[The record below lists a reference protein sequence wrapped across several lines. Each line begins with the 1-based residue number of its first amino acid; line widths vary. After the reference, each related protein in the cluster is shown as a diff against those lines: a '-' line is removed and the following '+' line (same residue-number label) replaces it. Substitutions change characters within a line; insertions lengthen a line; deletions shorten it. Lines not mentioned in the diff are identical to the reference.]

1 MHGSAISELTP
12 ARDIRL
18 RLVRR
23 KSCNRQSFT
32 PQAMSNLSLK
42 VENPEIGV
50 RPSVVNTYSQSL
62 MRGISA
68 STFTAAFD
76 SGSVTSTPVLYVSLG
91 LVHSAPEISGQDIA
105 LASVRRQAASN
116 KKRMNC
122 PHGDAKT
129 SAVLH
134 TARNSSSVKIRSRS
148 RCSGLRRAMP
158 RTNGVLN

>member
-1 MHGSAISELTP
+1 M
-12 ARDIRL
+12 
-18 RLVRR
+18 
-23 KSCNRQSFT
+23 RQSFT
-32 PQAMSNLSLK
+32 PQAMSNLSLNVLK
-42 VENPEIGV
+42 PEIGV

-68 STFTAAFD
+68 NTFMAAVD
-76 SGSVTSTPVLYVSLG
+76 NGSVTSVPVLYLSLG
-91 LVHSAPEISGQDIA
+91 IVHSPPEISDHVIA

-134 TARNSSSVKIRSRS
+134 TARTTATRHPSTRCALFQARRGPLAQRPPSASSPPWVSIP
-148 RCSGLRRAMP
+148 M
-158 RTNGVLN
+158 